1 MSAGSDDKDQDETRP
16 EGLSLDPSTWTKSSA
31 RTDAPKA
38 ASEPASSDS
47 FDPATWARSKASTP
61 APPVPPRPPA
71 ASPAARSRRALLI
84 GGGVAGLVV
93 LSGAGFLLTRGSGGR
108 AAGETEKQVV
118 TLANLAALDPAL
130 VAYGFSTKDSSK
142 ISEAAGSILPADAAA
157 AELRVELD
165 LARDRSKASLVSLAL
180 SRPDGTGVRV
190 TPAASGFTAVALTA
204 TTHKQV
210 RIARGQMDSQSF
222 YTSAVSAGLSDVLI
236 PDFFQAFVYD
246 FDFQREIEP
255 GDVFEAAVE
264 ESVNERGEPVG
275 AKRLI
280 YAGMST
286 KQKSRAL
293 YAFKATGETAPGWYD
308 GAGKNVRRSLMKTPV
323 EGARI
328 SSTFGM
334 RDHPVLGYTR
344 MHKGTDFA
352 TPVGTPVFA
361 SGDGKITFMGLHGD
375 HGNYVAVEHTPT
387 LSTAYAHLSA
397 YQPGLAVG
405 AAVTQGQQIALSG
418 NTGLSSGPHLHYEVI
433 VNGQQVDSQ
442 TFQTEEG
449 HSLSGAD
456 MAVFLRERDRI
467 DAARTSSL

>member
-1 MSAGSDDKDQDETRP
+1 Q
-16 EGLSLDPSTWTKSSA
+16 
-31 RTDAPKA
+31 APG
-38 ASEPASSDS
+38 
-47 FDPATWARSKASTP
+47 
-61 APPVPPRPPA
+61 
-71 ASPAARSRRALLI
+71 SRRALLI
-84 GGGVAGLVV
+84 GGGAAALVV
-93 LSGAGFLLTRGSGGR
+93 LGGAGLFLARGSGGS
-108 AAGETEKQVV
+108 GGSGNTEKQVV
-118 TLANLAALDPAL
+118 TLANLAALGPAL
-130 VAYGFSTKDSSK
+130 IAYGLSSDDSGK
-142 ISEAAGSILPADAAA
+142 ISAAAGSVLPADAAA
-157 AELRVELD
+157 AELRVALE
-165 LARDRSKASLVSLAL
+165 LARGRNKASLVSLAI
-180 SRPDGTGVRV
+180 SQPDGLGVRV
-190 TPAASGFTAVALTA
+190 TPAASGFTAVALA
-204 TTHKQV
+204 SSTHKQV
-210 RIARGQMDSQSF
+210 RLARGQMDSESF
-222 YTSAVSAGLSDVLI
+222 YSSAVSAGLSDVLI

-255 GDVFEAAVE
+255 GDVFEAAFE
-264 ESVNERGEPVG
+264 ENVNERGEPVG

-280 YAGMST
+280 YASMST
-286 KQKSRAL
+286 KLKSRAL
-293 YAFKATGETAPGWYD
+293 YGFKPAGENAPGWYD

-361 SGDGKITFMGLHGD
+361 SGDGKISFLGLHGD
-375 HGNYVAVEHTPT
+375 HGNYIAIEHTPT

-397 YQPGLAVG
+397 YGAGLAVG
-405 AAVTQGQQIALSG
+405 MAVTQGQQIALSG

-449 HSLSGAD
+449 HSLNAGD
-456 MAVFLRERDRI
+456 MALFLRERDRI